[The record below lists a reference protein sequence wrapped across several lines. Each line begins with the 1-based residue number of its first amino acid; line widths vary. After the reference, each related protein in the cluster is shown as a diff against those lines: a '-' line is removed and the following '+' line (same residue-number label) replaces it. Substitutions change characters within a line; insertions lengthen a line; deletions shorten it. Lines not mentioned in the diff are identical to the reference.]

1 MAVPCRLESCMRAS
15 VPAMPCTVIPTMIAQ
30 GEERVD
36 EAGVYAGLQLTIG
49 RCVEQRFSRPV

>member
-1 MAVPCRLESCMRAS
+1 MRAS

-36 EAGVYAGLQLTIG
+36 EAGIYGARSVATHNRTLRGAKVL
-49 RCVEQRFSRPV
+49 